1 MPKNKTSPMIFSQLW
16 VISCESK
23 TFKNNGKMEE
33 YRVKTNLISSGQIY
47 VVISEP
53 EFMEWHF
60 EGPQTPDPTT
70 LPQSLRKPVVSQK

>member
-1 MPKNKTSPMIFSQLW
+1 
-16 VISCESK
+16 
-23 TFKNNGKMEE
+23 MEE

>member
-1 MPKNKTSPMIFSQLW
+1 MK
-16 VISCESK
+16 
-23 TFKNNGKMEE
+23 E

-53 EFMEWHF
+53 EFMEGHF

-70 LPQSLRKPVVSQK
+70 LPQSFTKPVVSQK